1 VAGSIGGVGTTS
13 LAVNLGC
20 SLAKDENNSV
30 ALVDLDLC
38 LGDADVFLDTIPDYT
53 LVDVAQN
60 VSRLDFS
67 LLKRS
72 LTKHASG
79 LYLLP
84 RPVQLE
90 DIGLITAEDL
100 QRVIGL
106 LKATFTHLILDLS
119 KSYSAIDLIALE
131 MANHILLVTQLD
143 LPCLRNVVR
152 LMMSFGEME
161 GISDKVKVIIN
172 RIGLESGQI
181 TVKKAEETIGKEI
194 FWQLP
199 NDYRTMIEVRN
210 NGVPLLEQFPKAAI
224 TQSIATLAEALSSNG
239 KIDAPAIA
247 GKRASI
253 GNLFKLWP
261 NKSGA
266 S

>member
-1 VAGSIGGVGTTS
+1 M
-13 LAVNLGC
+13 
-20 SLAKDENNSV
+20 
-30 ALVDLDLC
+30 
-38 LGDADVFLDTIPDYT
+38 
-53 LVDVAQN
+53 
-60 VSRLDFS
+60 DFT

-90 DIGLITAEDL
+90 DITLITPEDV

-106 LKATFTHLILDLS
+106 LKATFTHLVLDLS

-131 MANHILLVTQLD
+131 TADHILLVTQLD

-152 LMMSFGEME
+152 LMTSFGEME
-161 GISDKVKVIIN
+161 GIAEKVKILVN
-172 RIGLESGQI
+172 RVGLDNGQI
-181 TVKKAEETIGKEI
+181 TLKKAEETIGKDI

-210 NGVPLLEQFPKAAI
+210 NGVPLIEQAPKAGI
-224 TQSIATLAEALSSNG
+224 TQSIVTLAEALCTDE
-239 KIDAPAIA
+239 KVDAPEA
-247 GKRASI
+247 GGKKSVLGR
-253 GNLFKLWP
+253 LFSLGA
-261 NKSGA
+261 NKGGK
-266 S
+266 